1 MDGAMPADQAR
12 ASKTQSK
19 EEDER
24 LSRLMQAAQ
33 SGDNRA
39 YAALLQ
45 DVAVLLRRFVR
56 SRRRGSDPSD
66 LEDIVQDIMI
76 SLHAV
81 RATYDPSRPF
91 TPWLLAIARNRLV
104 DAARRYGRSLSHD
117 SKDYDVMLSLYT
129 EDRSERGDGFDKD
142 ALMSAIERLPAS
154 QRRAIELMKLQE
166 LSLDE
171 ASRATGSTVGS
182 LKLLVHRAMK
192 NLRKTMGRV

>member
-1 MDGAMPADQAR
+1 MDGGMPAEQAR
-12 ASKTQSK
+12 ASKAQST
-19 EEDER
+19 EADER
-24 LSRLMQAAQ
+24 LSQLMQAAQ
-33 SGDNRA
+33 AGDNRA
-39 YAALLQ
+39 YATLLQ

-56 SRRRGSDPSD
+56 SRRRGSDQSD
-66 LEDIVQDIMI
+66 LEDVVQDIMI

-104 DAARRYGRSLSHD
+104 DAARRYGRSLSRD
-117 SKDYDVMLSLYT
+117 SKDYDVVLSLYT
-129 EDRSERGDGFDKD
+129 EDRSERGDGVDKD
-142 ALMSAIERLPAS
+142 ALMSAIQRLPSS

-166 LSLDE
+166 MSLDE

>member
-1 MDGAMPADQAR
+1 MDGVMPAEQAR
-12 ASKTQSK
+12 ASRGHSK

-33 SGDNRA
+33 AGDNRA

-66 LEDIVQDIMI
+66 LEDVIQDIMI

-104 DAARRYGRSLSHD
+104 DAARRYGRGLSHE
-117 SKDYDVMLSLYT
+117 SKDYDVVLSLYT
-129 EDRSERGDGFDKD
+129 QDRTERDDGFDKD
-142 ALMSAIERLPAS
+142 ALMSAIQRLPSS

-171 ASRATGSTVGS
+171 ASKATGSTVGS

-192 NLRKTMGRV
+192 NLRKTMGGV